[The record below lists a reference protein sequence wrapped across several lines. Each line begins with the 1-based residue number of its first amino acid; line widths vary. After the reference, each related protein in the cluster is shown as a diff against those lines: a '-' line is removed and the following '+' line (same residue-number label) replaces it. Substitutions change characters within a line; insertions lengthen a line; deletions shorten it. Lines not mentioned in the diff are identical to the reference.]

1 MNWSSSSNPKDI
13 IRRYRICPE
22 QKIGRFKCFGEDNQR
37 FIWPINNKDYR
48 LVPSQYMRVDGDAV
62 YTLKNIWSTAITD
75 KPLPKSGRFYF
86 EMESIGGN
94 NVNFIGLVKKTSI
107 DLTKHFAGQI
117 PDTIAYHSS
126 NRNIYNAGSS
136 YETEYHT
143 YVIIENFSKHNKYSF
158 Q

>member
-94 NVNFIGLVKKTSI
+94 NVNFIGLVKKN
-107 DLTKHFAGQI
+107 K
-117 PDTIAYHSS
+117 Y
-126 NRNIYNAGSS
+126 RS
-136 YETEYHT
+136 YETFCWSNPRYNRLSFIESEHLQCWEFIWNWIS
-143 YVIIENFSKHNKYSF
+143 YVRDYRKFF
-158 Q
+158 QT